1 MDIKNLLNR
10 LTNEDIKENCKLLD
24 HMCNENLDNTL
35 CNDNLIYKS
44 IIKEN
49 GDLYNDLEIF
59 EDFKGKNNTILEKI
73 DNTYTDGGR
82 NYLKKLLEN
91 PSDNYDFLNSKKES
105 LLNLFKILKSD
116 NEIQKWHCWAIAARF
131 VAI

>member
-24 HMCNENLDNTL
+24 HMCNENLDNNL

-91 PSDNYDFLNSKKES
+91 PSDNYNFLNSKK
-105 LLNLFKILKSD
+105 K
-116 NEIQKWHCWAIAARF
+116 
-131 VAI
+131 VY

>member
-1 MDIKNLLNR
+1 M
-10 LTNEDIKENCKLLD
+10 
-24 HMCNENLDNTL
+24 
-35 CNDNLIYKS
+35 
-44 IIKEN
+44 
-49 GDLYNDLEIF
+49 EIF

-116 NEIQKWHCWAIAARF
+116 NEIQKFFIKLEETEKSLFWIF
-131 VAI
+131 KTNDVEQDNLVNILYFNIKMSFQNKGNLLNLNL